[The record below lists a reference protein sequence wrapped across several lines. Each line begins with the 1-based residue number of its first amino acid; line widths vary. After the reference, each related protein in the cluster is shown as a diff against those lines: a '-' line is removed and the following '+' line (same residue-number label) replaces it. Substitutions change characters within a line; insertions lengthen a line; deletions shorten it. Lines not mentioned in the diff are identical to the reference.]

1 VTSDD
6 IIYNCLPLYHSAGG
20 ILALGDMLFLGC
32 TMVLRKKFS
41 ASKFFEDCTKYN
53 CTVVQYIGEVCRY
66 LLAQPV
72 RDTDAANPVNIAVGN
87 GLRPEIWNRFQT
99 RFGISRVSEFYAATE
114 GVSASC
120 NHDNKPGA
128 VGHVIIS
135 FPFPPSII
143 LVKRDPQT
151 GRYVRDDRGF
161 LVQTGVNEPGELI
174 SPVDQSDQFRQ
185 YHGYSNRKATEN
197 KLIHNVFRQGDT
209 YYKSG
214 DVLRMDEEG
223 YLYFCDRT
231 GDTFRWKGENV
242 SAAEVEGVMQKI
254 LGLKDVLVYGVVVR
268 GADGRAG
275 MAAINTDEDSLD
287 ISDLYRKLSVE
298 LPRYA
303 VPIFIR
309 LTSSVALTSTFKL
322 KKTQAR
328 EEGYDLG
335 RVSDPLFLLHPS
347 QGRYVRLTPELVL
360 ELENG
365 NLKL

>member
-1 VTSDD
+1 
-6 IIYNCLPLYHSAGG
+6 
-20 ILALGDMLFLGC
+20 M
-32 TMVLRKKFS
+32 
-41 ASKFFEDCTKYN
+41 
-53 CTVVQYIGEVCRY
+53 
-66 LLAQPV
+66 
-72 RDTDAANPVNIAVGN
+72 
-87 GLRPEIWNRFQT
+87 
-99 RFGISRVSEFYAATE
+99 SEFYAATE
-114 GVSASC
+114 GVAGSC

-135 FPFPPSII
+135 FPFPQSII

-151 GRYVRDDRGF
+151 GRYVRNEQGF
-161 LVQTGVNEPGELI
+161 LVKAGINEPGELI
-174 SPVDQSDQFRQ
+174 SPVDQSDDFRQ
-185 YHGYSNRKATEN
+185 YHGYSDSKASES
-197 KLIHNVFRQGDT
+197 KLIHNAFKQSDT

-242 SAAEVEGVMQKI
+242 STAEVEGVIQKI
-254 LGLKDVLVYGVVVR
+254 LGLKDVLVYGVVVP

-275 MAAINTDEDSLD
+275 MAIVNSDEESLD
-287 ISDLYRKLSVE
+287 MGDLYRKLSLD

-303 VPIFIR
+303 VPVFIR
-309 LTSSVALTSTFKL
+309 LSSGVELTSTFKL
-322 KKTQAR
+322 KKTQGR
-328 EEGYDLG
+328 EEGYDLE
-335 RVSDPLFLLHPS
+335 RIADPVFFLHPT

>member
-1 VTSDD
+1 MAFH
-6 IIYNCLPLYHSAGG
+6 NLLQREGEGG
-20 ILALGDMLFLGC
+20 D
-32 TMVLRKKFS
+32 
-41 ASKFFEDCTKYN
+41 
-53 CTVVQYIGEVCRY
+53 
-66 LLAQPV
+66 
-72 RDTDAANPVNIAVGN
+72 
-87 GLRPEIWNRFQT
+87 
-99 RFGISRVSEFYAATE
+99 
-114 GVSASC
+114 
-120 NHDNKPGA
+120 
-128 VGHVIIS
+128 
-135 FPFPPSII
+135 
-143 LVKRDPQT
+143 
-151 GRYVRDDRGF
+151 
-161 LVQTGVNEPGELI
+161 
-174 SPVDQSDQFRQ
+174 
-185 YHGYSNRKATEN
+185 
-197 KLIHNVFRQGDT
+197 
-209 YYKSG
+209 
-214 DVLRMDEEG
+214 
-223 YLYFCDRT
+223 YFCAEDFQIVSSSLCTWRPAF
-231 GDTFRWKGENV
+231 TFKGENV

-287 ISDLYRKLSVE
+287 ISDLYRKLSVQ

-347 QGRYVRLTPELVL
+347 EGRYVRLTPELVL